1 MYSVLVYLLRPYTL
15 ACGVTGVAIVSLWR
29 KRQASKRHLL
39 LLTFGF
45 ASMMILSLRAVS
57 YLGLGSLEWS
67 FPPLRYFPADAEAI
81 VVLSGSFEPPDGV
94 RLETAM
100 GSDTLHRC
108 LHAAEVYHRGGPR
121 TVLVSGGNVDP
132 GSPGP
137 SYAQLMGDLL
147 IKLGVD
153 ASDLRIEPNSRSTYE
168 NAVECRKL
176 LDRSGIRKIIL
187 VTEATHMARASLCF
201 RKQGIEVVPGA
212 CRHRATH
219 FDLTILNFLPS
230 PLAAVSCSD
239 VFHEWLGLAWYR
251 LRGRI

>member
-1 MYSVLVYLLRPYTL
+1 MWRHRRCDREPL
-15 ACGVTGVAIVSLWR
+15 A
-29 KRQASKRHLL
+29 QASSEQRHLL

-45 ASMMILSLRAVS
+45 ASMMILSLPAVS

-67 FPPLRYFPADAEAI
+67 FPPHRYFPADAEAI
-81 VVLSGSFEPPDGV
+81 VVLSGSCEPPDGV
-94 RLETAM
+94 RLEATM
-100 GSDTLHRC
+100 GSDTLLRC
-108 LHAAEVYHRGGPR
+108 LHAAEVYHRAGPR
-121 TVLVSGGNVDP
+121 TVLVSGGKVDP

-137 SYAQLMGDLL
+137 SCAQLMGDLL

-153 ASDLRIEPNSRSTYE
+153 ASDLRMEPNSRSTFE

-176 LDRSGIRKIIL
+176 LDRFGIRKIIL

-201 RKQGIEVVPGA
+201 HKQGIEVVPAA
-212 CRHRATH
+212 CHYRATH

-230 PLAAVSCSD
+230 PHATDTCSE

-251 LRGRI
+251 VRGRI